1 VRIEGFRSRSTGRG
15 TRTEAVVSW
24 EDAARRPVEIFFEIH
39 GPGTDGPADPNAFVA
54 AAAVSAIF
62 QGERRISVAASV
74 CPRLRDGIA
83 AAAGLFRAWYGSPH
97 PPPAVEPDAGFVP
110 PRAPAGRLAGVF
122 ASGGIDSSFSIRRN
136 RRELPL
142 EHPRSF
148 RRALRV
154 LDMTFPFDAPPDR
167 RRHIETRSARA
178 VAAVAAAADLEV
190 TEIATN
196 AMAIEPEFETF
207 TRWTHGSTLAA
218 AGLAAGGA
226 LTDLTIGASH
236 DVWTGVRSW
245 GSHPLLDP
253 LFGTASVDVH
263 HDGIETT
270 RLEKTAEI
278 ARWPAALEAL
288 YVCTGGP
295 FEVTALNCGT
305 CEKCIRTRI
314 ALRLAGI
321 EDPPSFPAGGVSG
334 ADVDALPPIPSSRR
348 LSYYWWEL
356 LDALRASG
364 QLELTEAIGR
374 MIERQR
380 RADAWSADRG
390 WKGALR
396 RFDRKFLA
404 GSALKARRRWAPR

>member
-1 VRIEGFRSRSTGRG
+1 MRIEGFRSFETARGR
-15 TRTEAVVSW
+15 RTEAVVSW
-24 EDAARRPVEIFFEIH
+24 EDSARPPIELFFEVFGRPVE
-39 GPGTDGPADPNAFVA
+39 DAADSHAFVVA
-54 AAAVSAIF
+54 AAVAAIRS
-62 QGERRISVAASV
+62 GERRISVAGSV
-74 CPRLRDGIA
+74 CPRLRDGIT

-97 PPPAVEPDAGFVP
+97 PPPAVEPDAGFIP
-110 PRAPAGRLAGVF
+110 PRAHAGRRAGVF
-122 ASGGIDSSFSIRRN
+122 VSGGIDSSFSVRRN
-136 RRELPL
+136 RQELSPAHPL
-142 EHPRSF
+142 SF
-148 RRALRV
+148 RRAIRV
-154 LDMTFPFDAPPDR
+154 LDLTFPFDAPPDR
-167 RRHIETRSARA
+167 QRHIEARSSRS

-190 TEIATN
+190 TEVATN
-196 AMAIEPEFETF
+196 AMGIEPEFDTF
-207 TRWTHGSTLAA
+207 TRWTHGSMLVA

-236 DVWTGVRSW
+236 DVWTGIRSW

-253 LFGTASVDVH
+253 LFGTAAVDVH

-295 FEVTALNCGT
+295 FEGNALNCGT

-314 ALRLAGI
+314 ALGLAGI
-321 EDPPSFPAGGVSG
+321 DAPPSFPAGLVSA

-356 LDALRASG
+356 ADALRASG
-364 QLELTEAIGR
+364 QSDLTEAIER

-396 RFDRKFLA
+396 RFDRKFLG
-404 GSALKARRRWAPR
+404 GSMLNARRRWAPR